1 MISHAETQT
10 EGAAFAVEQ
19 LDWLRISIAVPDTP
33 RFVLSFV
40 KQKFLNIKQFISYIS
55 DETGISQ
62 SEEKQPAYLLMLD
75 DAIVLN
81 MDSVRDNDRLQL
93 IPATKLQAFQSPK
106 PQPEAKTSSTCSTN
120 SSSSHCKDS
129 PRKSVL

>member
-1 MISHAETQT
+1 MISHVETQT
-10 EGAAFAVEQ
+10 TGAAFVSEQ
-19 LDWLRISIAVPDTP
+19 LEWLRISIAVPDTP

-40 KQKFLNIKQFISYIS
+40 KQKFLNIKQFIGYIC

-62 SEEKQPAYLLMLD
+62 SEEKQPAYLLMLE

-93 IPATKLQAFQSPK
+93 IPALKLKAFQSTK
-106 PQPEAKTSSTCSTN
+106 PLSEGKNTSSTCSTN
-120 SSSSHCKDS
+120 SSSSHKES
-129 PRKSVL
+129 PRKA